1 MKFNL
6 ILNFAL
12 YSLLGYSGAL
22 AGSSC
27 CGVDI
32 TSCSYHER
40 LLENYIAVWG
50 GNLSLIDTVFH
61 PDVVL
66 FADSFPS
73 ASGKGSSATH
83 ITNRNEFAAFVK
95 RSRTGWKEY
104 YFEPIRTVAADHSI
118 AVRWIMHGV
127 LGSNFT
133 LFPTPLK
140 EDAAVTYNGT
150 DFLVQDDC
158 TGQIREAYIAGDSI
172 SYFHAMGLDGVTV

>member
-1 MKFNL
+1 MKLNL

-12 YSLLGYSGAL
+12 CSLLGSSGAL

-27 CGVDI
+27 CGPDI
-32 TSCSYHER
+32 TSRAYHAR
-40 LLENYIAVWG
+40 LLDNYIAVWG

-66 FADSFPS
+66 FVDSFPS
-73 ASGKGSSATH
+73 ANGNGSTVTH
-83 ITNRNEFAAFVK
+83 VTNRDEFTAFVE

-104 YFEPIRTVAADHSI
+104 YFEPIRTVAADYSI
-118 AVRWIMHGV
+118 AVRWKMHGI

-140 EDAAVTYNGT
+140 AGASVTYNGT

-158 TGQIREAYIAGDSI
+158 TGQIREAYIAADSI
-172 SYFHAMGLDGVTV
+172 SYFHAMGLESVTV